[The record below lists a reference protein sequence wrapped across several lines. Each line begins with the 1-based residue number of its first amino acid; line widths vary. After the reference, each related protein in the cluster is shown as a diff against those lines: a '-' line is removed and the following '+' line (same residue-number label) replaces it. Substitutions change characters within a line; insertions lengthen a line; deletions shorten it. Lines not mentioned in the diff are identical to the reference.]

1 MGKNTYTTSFYMKTL
16 HVFRKDTPELVS
28 IFKLMNNYNVK
39 YISIKISSL
48 SHDQISF
55 YNITNSIKYFKPNS

>member
-16 HVFRKDTPELVS
+16 HVFLKDTLELVS
-28 IFKLMNNYNVK
+28 IFKLINNYNVK

-48 SHDQISF
+48 NHDQISF
-55 YNITNSIKYFKPNS
+55 YNITNSIKYLKSNS

>member
-16 HVFRKDTPELVS
+16 HVFLKDTLELVS
-28 IFKLMNNYNVK
+28 VFKLMNNHNVK

-48 SHDQISF
+48 NHDQISF
-55 YNITNSIKYFKPNS
+55 YNITNSIKYLKSNS